1 MNKTKKRNSSEKN
14 NFLFY
19 TEVNKDNNINHIEL
33 IKNPTFQKELI
44 FFKNEIL
51 KDINTLTKE
60 ISEKFQKLDLI
71 IKSETS
77 KLNSLISNSDKKI
90 KNLSNLISLNN
101 HTQEILDSLISFKQ
115 KTESYITSNN
125 IHLSNLEQVFSS
137 DINRHDKIIKDSI
150 IYPGV
155 IGPSAQ
161 FRNFHELIDY
171 FLINVTE
178 ILKYKEQS
186 SVDFITYKSKLED
199 KFDKFQKHINDY
211 VDDISHLNK
220 KKFNKFEDK
229 FSQINLKINEIED
242 SIKIENE
249 KFQNNII
256 QNNKIFFETVEQN
269 IKNINEDSIQIKNK
283 LKKIAHKEQKEL
295 NNNIF
300 NKTAS
305 NYKQKNAKYRNSIQ
319 NSFSKESNFKNNISR
334 FSQESNNNK
343 NKSNITYS
351 NNKETNNLENRLKQF
366 IIEEMKKINKNY
378 NTSKN
383 SSDKELNKNSKI
395 FYSDKQK
402 KPIKKTLSHGKKISY
417 KKIEKLNDIN
427 LNKKRS
433 TLIPNNLN
441 KNIFDNFLK
450 SNEDKN
456 ENDYG
461 KIKEAFSEESSKSS
475 GTYEQISKRSNKD
488 KNKDKYQKFSNKT
501 LTEENSILNDPESK
515 GNNNIN
521 SYKTLYDLPP
531 FIKSEKKQKEISLA
545 EAEQTKDEKTE
556 SIPELINKNN
566 NEFILNKN
574 QKKRV
579 SLLSLNFFDSFF
591 SNLNKNK
598 NNIINLKKEIN
609 NPKLNS
615 KEIIDTN
622 IKFNTVEKFNEEK
635 KEISINPNKTIN
647 NNIINNKIIERKN
660 NLNITSPKIKPI
672 QRLNNLEVTLKGTKK
687 FNLDSISNKK
697 HLFNSPT
704 I

>member
-1 MNKTKKRNSSEKN
+1 MKKRNALEKN
-14 NFLFY
+14 NFQFCA
-19 TEVNKDNNINHIEL
+19 EVNKDNNINHIEL